1 MSSGAMRWPA
11 ASTRCSKGAGTR
23 ARRSTPTRILSTPTR
38 SSSTARCGSMTGT
51 SRRAGRSSLHA
62 ARPTPNA
69 TVLQARP
76 TGSRGAID
84 RRTPP
89 MLAAFY
95 ERPGAARDVLQL
107 ATLPDPQPQAGEVRV
122 RMRWSGV
129 NPSDVKSRAGSRG
142 PTLPFP
148 RIIPHSDGMGVIEA
162 VGPGVATTRVGKRVW
177 LWNAAW
183 GRAGGTAAQFTCVP
197 AEQAVTLPDDAP
209 DEAGACLG
217 IPALTA
223 LHAVLTDGGVAGQRV
238 LVAAGAGAVGHY
250 AVQFAKLLGAR
261 QVLATAST
269 PAKQAL
275 ARDAGADFVADY
287 REAGAAEHL
296 RAATQGQ
303 GVDRI
308 VEMDVAANAALNL
321 AVMRP
326 GATWA
331 VYGSGAREFQLP
343 FFPLI

>member
-1 MSSGAMRWPA
+1 
-11 ASTRCSKGAGTR
+11 
-23 ARRSTPTRILSTPTR
+23 
-38 SSSTARCGSMTGT
+38 
-51 SRRAGRSSLHA
+51 
-62 ARPTPNA
+62 
-69 TVLQARP
+69 
-76 TGSRGAID
+76 
-84 RRTPP
+84 

-142 PTLPFP
+142 PALPFP

-162 VGPGVATTRVGKRVW
+162 VGPGVATTRIGKRVW
-177 LWNAAW
+177 TWNAAW
-183 GRAGGTAAQFTCVP
+183 NRPGGTAAQFTCLP

-275 ARDAGADFVADY
+275 AREAGADFVTDY
-287 REAGAAEHL
+287 RAAGAAEYL
-296 RAATQGQ
+296 RSATQGQ

-308 VEMDVAANAALNL
+308 VEMDIAANAALNL

-331 VYGSGAREFQLP
+331 VYGSGAREFQLA
-343 FFPLI
+343 FFPLIAQEALLRFFIVYNLQPADRARAEELLTDFLARGLLQHNIAERVPLRDIVRAHELVESGAATGNVVVQID